1 MSWCTSK
8 QQGHLSRRFMSIS
21 FSLNRGQE
29 PSGKVFLFFFHML
42 ISTIFLTHIKEFD
55 WAFGTSKINIAD
67 IFVSASISLIRSGA
81 CPFPDVI
88 FLT

>member
-1 MSWCTSK
+1 MSWYTSK
-8 QQGHLSRRFMSIS
+8 QQGHLSKRFMSIS

-29 PSGKVFLFFFHML
+29 PSGKVFFFHML
-42 ISTIFLTHIKEFD
+42 ISTIFLIHIKEFD

-67 IFVSASISLIRSGA
+67 IFVCAFISLIRSGA
-81 CPFPDVI
+81 CPFPDAI